1 MSMREPKKTLLS
13 LQINNESDVLLAR
26 RRARQIANLLGFDEL
41 HQLRLA
47 LALSEVVKYFL
58 EHSTGGNLDFNVED
72 GAQPMVLSLVVTGK
86 LAPDGVTTP
95 KTVQLHALL
104 TSDCQLE
111 QVQSSAS
118 DQEITLR
125 LGKPLYSRSIPFTI
139 HELRELTSALDK
151 LGSASPLEEISQ
163 QNEELLTNLERIK
176 KQQQALDELQNSFD
190 QKLIERTEKLLKA
203 NAELALARDE
213 AVKAN
218 DLKSQFIAN
227 ISHEIRTPMSGILG
241 LTEELIEISD
251 NENVQDLASYVLNSA
266 RDLMRTVND
275 LLDFSKI
282 EKAKLSIKHN
292 PFSVSELC
300 ERVMQSSLPAAR
312 TKQLKVTEHL
322 DPRLQADLMGDS
334 DRIGQIL
341 LNLVNNAIKFT
352 EEGCVDVRIA
362 LQSIA
367 DEKYYVRF
375 AVQDTGIGISKE
387 NIERLFM
394 PYVQAQS
401 DTEQNYGGTGLGLAI
416 CKSLVKQ
423 MGGIITCDSDPG
435 VGSCFCFTLP
445 FKLA

>member
-1 MSMREPKKTLLS
+1 MREPKKTLLS
-13 LQINNESDVLLAR
+13 LQINNETDVLLAR

-58 EHSTGGNLDFNVED
+58 EYSTGGNLDFNVED
-72 GAQPMVLSLVVTGK
+72 AAQPMVLRLVVTGK
-86 LAPDGVTTP
+86 LDPGGDTTP
-95 KTVQLHALL
+95 KPVQLHALL
-104 TSDCQLE
+104 TSDCQLD
-111 QVQSSAS
+111 QIQNS
-118 DQEITLR
+118 DSDKEITLR

-139 HELRELTSALDK
+139 QELSELTNTLDK

-176 KQQQALDELQNSFD
+176 KQQLALDELQNNID
-190 QKLIERTEKLLKA
+190 QKVFERTEQLLKA

-251 NENVQDLASYVLNSA
+251 SEDVQDLATYVLNSA
-266 RDLMRTVND
+266 KDLMRTVND

-282 EKAKLSIKHN
+282 ETAKLSIKEN
-292 PFSVSELC
+292 PFNIRELC
-300 ERVMQSSLPAAR
+300 DRILQSPLPAAR
-312 TKQLKVTEHL
+312 AKQIKVTEHL
-322 DPRLQADLMGDS
+322 DPRLQASLMGDS

-362 LQSIA
+362 LQTIV
-367 DEKYYVRF
+367 DGKYYVQF
-375 AVQDTGIGISKE
+375 AVQDTGIGISQE

-401 DTEQNYGGTGLGLAI
+401 DTEQDYGGTGLGLAI

-423 MGGIITCDSDPG
+423 MGGVISCDSDPG